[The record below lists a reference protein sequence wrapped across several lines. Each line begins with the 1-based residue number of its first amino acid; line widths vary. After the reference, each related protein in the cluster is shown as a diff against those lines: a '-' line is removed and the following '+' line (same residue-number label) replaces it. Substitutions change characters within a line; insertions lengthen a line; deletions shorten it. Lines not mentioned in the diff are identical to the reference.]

1 MSCLPLSIPPPT
13 FETSLFVYL
22 SFSKGNVSTNKT
34 VLPGSFV
41 PAAAE
46 SPIVFRNKD
55 TGIEEQ
61 RTQKTEYN
69 SACALMTSVIIVY
82 KQST

>member
-1 MSCLPLSIPPPT
+1 MSCLPLSIPPLT

-46 SPIVFRNKD
+46 SLIVVRNKD
-55 TGIEEQ
+55 TGMKEQ
-61 RTQKTEYN
+61 RKQKKE
-69 SACALMTSVIIVY
+69 
-82 KQST
+82 